1 MVEQSALDFKPK
13 PIDVD
18 FLDKPNEYPKNG
30 EHKGHVV
37 RAEGIQR
44 LDAEGKPYPTKL
56 GIHGTAVAIDWDA
69 CIADGGCLDKCPVQ
83 VFEWELN
90 PGKWLIG
97 EDHKITKGSEEW
109 NKYRT
114 DKADMVKESDCIFC
128 MACETLCPTH
138 AIKITPS

>member
-1 MVEQSALDFKPK
+1 M
-13 PIDVD
+13 D

-109 NKYRT
+109 NKDRT
-114 DKADMVKESDCIFC
+114 GKAAMVMESECIFC
-128 MACETLCPTH
+128 MACETLCPTQ